1 MADALRSELL
11 FRRSSRCSQGGCVEV
26 ALLPDGGGAVR
37 DSTDRTREPLAFGK
51 REWVHFVSSVK
62 NDEFDF

>member
-26 ALLPDGGGAVR
+26 ASLPDGGAAVQG
-37 DSTDRTREPLAFGK
+37 STDRIRRPLVFDKSQWFRFIA
-51 REWVHFVSSVK
+51 SVK
-62 NDEFDF
+62 SGQFDL